1 MLVIMKNGCSK
12 DEASKVVEAIE
23 SMGYKAHP
31 IYGDRQVV
39 IGVTSNTGTVGEGK
53 LGQMQGVEKVVRVS
67 QPFKLVGR
75 DFHPEDTRFN
85 VGNVEIGSDTF
96 TVMAG
101 PCSVESE
108 EQTVRIAK
116 AVKAAG
122 ADMLRGGAYKPR
134 TSPYSFQ
141 GLGVEGLKILATARE
156 ETGLPVITEVMDV
169 RTLDD
174 VCEYADMLQIGTRNM
189 QNYDLL
195 KAIGRTGMPVMLKR
209 GFAAT
214 IDEWLLAAE
223 YIMDAGSSKVLLCER
238 GLRGFDKYTR
248 NTLDLNAVPVV
259 QKLSHLPVLVDPS
272 HGTGYTYLVSP
283 LARAALAVGANAMM
297 VEVHDKPE
305 EALSDGQQALL
316 PHQFEELMQ
325 QLKAMAPIMG
335 KRLQGVDA
343 AKEEAA

>member
-1 MLVIMKNGCSK
+1 MLVIMEL
-12 DEASKVVEAIE
+12 DRTREEAEAVINQIE
-23 SMGYKAHP
+23 DLGYKAHP
-31 IYGDRQVV
+31 IYGDRQTV

-53 LGQMQGVEKVVRVS
+53 LRQMKGVEKVVRVS

-75 DFHPEDTRFN
+75 EFHPENTRFN
-85 VGNVEIGSDTF
+85 VSGVEIGPDTF

-108 EQTVRIAK
+108 DQTVRIAK
-116 AVKAAG
+116 AVKAG
-122 ADMLRGGAYKPR
+122 GGDMLRGGAYKPR

-141 GLGVEGLKILATARE
+141 GLGEDGLKILATARE
-156 ETGLPVITEVMDV
+156 ETGLPVITEVMDA
-169 RTLDD
+169 RTLDT
-174 VCEYADMLQIGTRNM
+174 VCKYADMLQIGTRNM

-195 KAIGRTGMPVMLKR
+195 KEIGKAGKPVMLKR
-209 GFAAT
+209 GYAST

-223 YIMDAGSSKVLLCER
+223 YIMDAGTKEVLLCER

-259 QKLSHLPVLVDPS
+259 QKLTHLPILVDPS
-272 HGTGYTYLVSP
+272 HGTGYTYLVAP
-283 LARAALAVGANAMM
+283 MARAALAAGANAMM

-316 PHQFEELMQ
+316 PTQFAELMQ
-325 QLKAMAPIMG
+325 QLRAIAPVLGKKMA
-335 KRLQGVDA
+335 GVKSA
-343 AKEEAA
+343 AA